1 MITRS
6 GFTSFLAAVG
16 LSGCAPS
23 DDMAGDMGSASDF
36 TGDASAII
44 DLWNSDELAYGVF
57 VPSADGFTVELAE
70 ELGGNEYLD
79 FLFLDLEANPYD
91 ITAVHNFVEGLSRI
105 DAADRPTLLV
115 RLPTIETAGY
125 DLNRQQTEE
134 VLAAGADGLVY
145 PHIMSVEMAT
155 RVKTVWDNLNADVW
169 TPDNPDG
176 TIATMIM
183 VEDREPLENIATIA
197 DVGGYSLLS
206 CGIGSLSGNLGS
218 PEAGEAGCM
227 QILAQANR
235 VGVPSVQLAF
245 DTEALQRR
253 IDQGYTGILMQM
265 NENMPNIVR
274 AGWAATGRQ

>member
-1 MITRS
+1 
-6 GFTSFLAAVG
+6 
-16 LSGCAPS
+16 
-23 DDMAGDMGSASDF
+23 MAGDMGSASDF

-155 RVKTVWDNLNADVW
+155 RVKTVWDNLKADVW

-183 VEDREPLENIATIA
+183 VEDREALENVAAIA

-218 PEAGEAGCM
+218 PEAGEAGCL

-245 DTEALQRR
+245 DTEVLQRR